1 MREDLL
7 HYIWKYRKT
16 RISGLVTTDNKQV
29 TVLNTG
35 THNHLSGPDFFSA
48 QLRIG
53 GQLWAGNV
61 EMHVKSSDW
70 YAHHHE
76 RDPSYDNVILHV
88 VWENDMEV
96 FGRDNIEIPTL
107 ELKNFI
113 SKKVLSNYYHLFKTR
128 TNSFNNCEKDIHTI
142 DQFVFAHWMERM
154 YFERLQKKSELIFE
168 LLKSAKNN
176 WEEVLFVLL
185 LKNFGLKINGEAFLS
200 LGKALDFRIVRKI
213 GNNTLQLESVF
224 FGMSGL
230 LDRRGIADAYLLHL
244 QNEYDY
250 LKRKFK
256 LNETGVLEPQFFK
269 LRPRNFPTIRLSQF
283 ATLYRKQLL
292 FSRVME
298 ADTLQDYYHI
308 LRVSA
313 SKYWNSHYTF
323 GKESPE
329 REKKMVTPFID
340 LLLINAILPLKY
352 CYARHN
358 GLEVHEKILRICLE
372 IKTEKNSTVANFK
385 KYGVSAMNAKDSQAL
400 LQLYN
405 EYCLKNKCLQC
416 AVGMQLLSGK

>member
-7 HYIWKYRKT
+7 HYIWKHRKT
-16 RISGLVTTDNKQV
+16 RISGLFTSKNKQI

-35 THNHLSGPDFFSA
+35 THNHLSGPDFFNA

-76 RDPSYDNVILHV
+76 SDPNYDNVILHV
-88 VWENDMEV
+88 VWENDVEI
-96 FGRDNIEIPTL
+96 FGRDNIEIPAL

-113 SKKVLSNYYHLFKTR
+113 SKRVLSNYYHLFKSR
-128 TNSFNNCEKDIHTI
+128 TTSFNNCEKDIGTV
-142 DQFVFAHWMERM
+142 DQFVLGHWMERM
-154 YFERLQKKSELIFE
+154 YFERLEEKSELIFE
-168 LLKSAKNN
+168 LLKGAKNN

-200 LGKALDFRIVRKI
+200 LGKALDFRMVRKI
-213 GNNTLQLESVF
+213 SNNTLQLESVF
-224 FGMSGL
+224 FGMSGF
-230 LDRRGIADAYLLHL
+230 LDRGGINDAYFLEL
-244 QNEYDY
+244 QNEYRY
-250 LKRKFK
+250 LKQKFK
-256 LNETGVLEPQFFK
+256 LNETAVLGPQFFK
-269 LRPRNFPTIRLSQF
+269 LRPQNFPTIRLSQF
-283 ATLYRKQLL
+283 ATLYRKQFL
-292 FSRVME
+292 FSKVME
-298 ADTLQDYYHI
+298 AGTLKDYYQI

-323 GKESPE
+323 GKESGE
-329 REKKMVTPFID
+329 QEKKMVTPFID
-340 LLLINAILPLKY
+340 LLLINTILPLKF
-352 CYARHN
+352 CYARHK
-358 GLEVHEKILRICLE
+358 GLEVHEKILRIAVE

-385 KYGVSAMNAKDSQAL
+385 KYGVPAMNAKDSQAL

-405 EYCLKNKCLQC
+405 DYCLKNKCLQC